1 VTAADWVL
9 AAIMLGLTAYAVL
22 GGADFGGGVWD
33 LLATGPRR
41 GAQRAL
47 IARSMGPV
55 WEANH
60 VWLVFVVIGLFSG
73 FPRAF
78 GVLSRV
84 LVLPLALALLG
95 IVLRGAAF
103 AYRQYGRPDPSGQ
116 AVRGTVVWG
125 RVFAVASTVTPFVL
139 GVAGAAV
146 ATGRLPADGSTG
158 ALAPFR
164 SPLALIAGALALATC
179 AFLAAVFLC
188 RDAEVAGAGPALVA
202 DFRRRALAAATVAGV
217 LALAALPVM
226 WADAPTLAGRF
237 GRALGPAV
245 ASVLAGAV
253 ALVLLWHHR
262 FGAARIAAAAAPA
275 GLLWG
280 WGLAQYPWLVVGVA
294 DVANSA
300 APPATSAAVLI
311 VLTTG
316 MILVTP
322 ALVLLLRVVRRAAP
336 TDGSVSTPTGSS
348 DVRSTVEA

>member
-1 VTAADWVL
+1 MTAADGVL
-9 AAIMLGLTAYAVL
+9 AAILLGLTAYAIL

-41 GAQRAL
+41 DAQRGL

-60 VWLVFVVIGLFSG
+60 VWLVFVIIGLFSG

-103 AYRQYGRPDPSGQ
+103 AYRQYGRPDPAGR

-125 RVFAVASTVTPFVL
+125 RVFAVASTITPFVL

-146 ATGRLPADGSTG
+146 ATGQLPADGSAG

-164 SPLALIAGALALATC
+164 SPLPLLAGALALATC

-188 RDAEVAGAGPALVA
+188 RDAEMARAGPGLVA
-202 DFRRRALAAATVAGV
+202 DFRRRALAAAALAGG
-217 LALAALPVM
+217 LALAGLPVM
-226 WADAPTLAGRF
+226 WADAPALAGRF
-237 GRALGPAV
+237 DRAVVPAV
-245 ASVLAGAV
+245 GSVLAGAA
-253 ALVLLWHHR
+253 ALILLWHRR
-262 FGAARIAAAAAPA
+262 FGAARVAAAAAPT

-280 WGLAQYPWLVVGVA
+280 WGLAQYPWLAVGAV
-294 DVANSA
+294 DVASGA
-300 APPATSAAVLI
+300 APPATSTAILVVLA
-311 VLTTG
+311 TG

-322 ALVLLLRVVRRAAP
+322 ALALLLRMVRRAGPIERFGDASA
-336 TDGSVSTPTGSS
+336 DSR
-348 DVRSTVEA
+348 DVTSPAEA